1 MKQMITFKNV
11 NKYYKDFHALKN
23 INLSVDEGEVLCII
37 GPSGSGKST
46 LIRCINSLE
55 DYDETGEI
63 TVNNSLVRD
72 GKRAKDI
79 RKEVGMV
86 FQNFN
91 LYPHLTILDN
101 VTLAPIRVTG
111 LSQAEANKIANNFL
125 TKVGVGDQVKK
136 FPYQLSGGQQQRV
149 AIARTLAMQP
159 KILLFDEPTSS
170 LDPEMV
176 SEVLDVIKNLARTGV
191 TMIIATHE
199 MNFARS
205 VADKIIFMDNGCIIE
220 EGDPVQ
226 IFDNSQEERTQSFLN
241 SVLVK

>member
-55 DYDETGEI
+55 DYDESGEI
-63 TVNNSLVRD
+63 IVNNSLVRD

>member
-1 MKQMITFKNV
+1 MQPMISFKNV

-23 INLSVDEGEVLCII
+23 INLSVYEGEILCII

-46 LIRCINSLE
+46 LIRCINKLE
-55 DYDETGEI
+55 DYDDTGEI
-63 TVNNSLVRD
+63 IVNSAIVRD
-72 GKRAKDI
+72 EKSLKAI

-86 FQNFN
+86 FQSFN

-101 VTLAPIRVTG
+101 VTLAPIRVSG
-111 LSQAEANKIANNFL
+111 LSMVEAKKIANNFL
-125 TKVGVGDQVKK
+125 TKVGVGDQIAKY
-136 FPYQLSGGQQQRV
+136 PNQLSGGQQQRV
-149 AIARTLAMQP
+149 AIARALAMQP

-176 SEVLDVIKNLARTGV
+176 NEVLDVIKNLANTGV

-199 MNFARS
+199 MSFARS
-205 VADKIIFMDNGCIIE
+205 VADKIIFMDNGSIIE
-220 EGDPVQ
+220 MGDPVQ

-241 SVLVK
+241 SVYVK

>member
-1 MKQMITFKNV
+1 MITFKNV

-55 DYDETGEI
+55 DYDESGEI

-91 LYPHLTILDN
+91 LYPHLTILNN

-205 VADKIIFMDNGCIIE
+205 VADKIIFMDNGSIIE

>member
-1 MKQMITFKNV
+1 MQPMISFKNV

-23 INLSVDEGEVLCII
+23 INLSVYEGEILCII

-46 LIRCINSLE
+46 LIRCINKLE
-55 DYDETGEI
+55 DFDDTGEI
-63 TVNNSLVRD
+63 IVNSSIVRD
-72 GKRAKDI
+72 EKSLKAI

-86 FQNFN
+86 FQSFN

-101 VTLAPIRVTG
+101 VTLAPIRVSG
-111 LSQAEANKIANNFL
+111 LSEIEAKKIANNFL
-125 TKVGVGDQVKK
+125 TKVGVGDQIKK
-136 FPYQLSGGQQQRV
+136 YPNQLSGGQQQRV
-149 AIARTLAMQP
+149 AIARALAMQP

-176 SEVLDVIKNLARTGV
+176 NEVLDVIKSLANTGV

-199 MNFARS
+199 MSFARS
-205 VADKIIFMDNGCIIE
+205 VADKIIFMDNGSIIE
-220 EGDPVQ
+220 VGDPVQ

-241 SVLVK
+241 SVYVK

>member
-1 MKQMITFKNV
+1 MIKFKNV
-11 NKYYKDFHALKN
+11 NKYYKDFHVLKN
-23 INLSVDEGEVLCII
+23 INLSVDEGEILCII

-46 LIRCINSLE
+46 LIRCINNLE
-55 DYDETGEI
+55 DYEGSGEI
-63 TVNNSLVRD
+63 TVNNSIVRND
-72 GKRAKDI
+72 KSVKEI

-86 FQNFN
+86 FQSFN

-101 VTLAPIRVTG
+101 VTLAPIRVIG
-111 LSQAEANKIANNFL
+111 LSQAEAKKIANNFL
-125 TKVGVGDQVKK
+125 TKVGVGDQIKK

-149 AIARTLAMQP
+149 AIARALAMQP

-176 SEVLDVIKNLARTGV
+176 SEVLDVIKDLAKTGV

-199 MNFARS
+199 MRFARS
-205 VADKIIFMDNGCIIE
+205 VADKIIFMDNGSIIE

-241 SVLVK
+241 SILVK

>member
-55 DYDETGEI
+55 DYDESGEI

-125 TKVGVGDQVKK
+125 TKVGG
-136 FPYQLSGGQQQRV
+136 
-149 AIARTLAMQP
+149 P
-159 KILLFDEPTSS
+159 KIIL
-170 LDPEMV
+170 
-176 SEVLDVIKNLARTGV
+176 
-191 TMIIATHE
+191 IIPL
-199 MNFARS
+199 S
-205 VADKIIFMDNGCIIE
+205 VFH
-220 EGDPVQ
+220 P
-226 IFDNSQEERTQSFLN
+226 ST
-241 SVLVK
+241 